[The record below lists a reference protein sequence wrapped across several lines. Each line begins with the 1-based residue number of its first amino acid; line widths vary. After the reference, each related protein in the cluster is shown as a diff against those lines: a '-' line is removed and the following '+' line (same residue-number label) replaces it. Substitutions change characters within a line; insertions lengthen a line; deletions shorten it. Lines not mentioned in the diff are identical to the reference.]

1 MKPVLDFGRAVLPA
15 CLLLTYLPPA
25 QGQSALASR
34 FREQYAQPQP
44 AWVGYTVPV
53 VPGHEQSCDYDDGN
67 FHGVRAPGP
76 VHLEPPDQMQ
86 VLFRIQDNH
95 VSKIRAVAGD
105 CQLDADGVPLR
116 WIRDVRPADSVA
128 FLATFV
134 TADSD
139 RLRDNAVAAIARHA
153 DAAADEAL
161 ERFAASGQPDSLREK
176 AVFWMGAA
184 RGRRG
189 YEDLRRIVTQDAS
202 DRVREKAIFALSI
215 SREPQAVDTMI
226 AVARGDASSHVRGQA
241 LFWLAQKAG
250 KKAAGAIS
258 EALEKD
264 PDTEVKKKAV
274 FALQQLPNGEGV
286 PMLIQVARTNRNPAV
301 RKQAMFWLG
310 QSNDPRALA
319 FFEEVLKP

>member
-1 MKPVLDFGRAVLPA
+1 MRPILFYGGTGLLA
-15 CLLLTYLPPA
+15 CLSLA
-25 QGQSALASR
+25 QAQPSLAER

-44 AWVGYTVPV
+44 AWVGYTIPA
-53 VPGHEQSCDYDDGN
+53 VPGHEQICDYGN
-67 FHGVRAPGP
+67 GYSQGVRAPGP
-76 VHLEPPDQMQ
+76 VHLEPPEQAQ
-86 VLFRIQDNH
+86 VMLRIQDNR
-95 VSKIRAVAGD
+95 VGKIRIISGD
-105 CQLDADGVPLR
+105 CQLDADGVPIR
-116 WIRDVRPADSVA
+116 WIRDVRPAGSIA

-139 RLRDNAVAAIARHA
+139 HVRDGAVSAIALHA

-161 ERFAASGQPDSLREK
+161 ERFAAPGPSESLREK

-189 YEDLRRIVTQDAS
+189 YENLRRIVTADAS
-202 DRVREKAIFALSI
+202 DHIRDKAIFALSI
-215 SREPQAVDTMI
+215 SKEPQAVDTMI
-226 AVARGDASSHVRGQA
+226 AVAHNDASSHVRGQA

-250 KKAAGAIS
+250 KKAVGAIS
-258 EALEKD
+258 GAIDND

-286 PMLIQVARTNRNPAV
+286 PMLIQVARSNRNFAV